1 MGMPMEVDGVMGGA
15 SDPAAAATLRDIRRE
30 PGWTYHLV
38 LSRGCAHLLE
48 EMSRLLQPCPH
59 LRVVV
64 DRRYTISG
72 EATPPLYPE
81 LRKNLAIPPRP
92 YHLVIR
98 RDCAH
103 LYEALAPLF
112 AGRPDIRV
120 LVDRRN
126 RSRTPPATNLPTLQ
140 KPRQE
145 EPPAWLV

>member
-1 MGMPMEVDGVMGGA
+1 
-15 SDPAAAATLRDIRRE
+15 
-30 PGWTYHLV
+30 
-38 LSRGCAHLLE
+38 
-48 EMSRLLQPCPH
+48 
-59 LRVVV
+59 
-64 DRRYTISG
+64 
-72 EATPPLYPE
+72 
-81 LRKNLAIPPRP
+81 
-92 YHLVIR
+92 VIR

-126 RSRTPPATNLPTLQ
+126 RSRTPPATNLPALQ